1 MGEADIRER
10 QQTEARERVD
20 ARSSPVSPPSENLP
34 RADAAPRGD
43 ATPKAKPAPE
53 EDEAADNEDGSH
65 KETPA
70 ERRRAH
76 RRSIIIRTIFA
87 LIVLAAIIAGVF
99 YWLSTRGFESTD
111 DAYTDGRSVT
121 IAPQV
126 SGYVIELDVNDN
138 QFVHKGDVLLRI
150 DPRDYQAARDRAAGA
165 LAVAKGQLEGA
176 EASLAR
182 AKITFPA
189 ALLAARGNLEVAKGN
204 AFRAE
209 TDYKRQHGIS
219 REATTQQ
226 SVDASTAALQQ
237 AQGQVQQAEAQVTE
251 ATPVPQNI
259 DVATASRDQLA
270 GQVQQAQADLDRAN
284 LNLGYT
290 VIRAPQ
296 DGWVTRRNVEVG
308 NYAQPGNTV
317 MDLVSPQVW
326 VTANFKEDQLASMRP
341 GQKVTISVDAY
352 PSLKLTGHVDS
363 IQEGSGSRF
372 SAFPA
377 ENATGNFV
385 KIVQRVPVKID
396 IDSGMD
402 PEQPLPLGLS
412 VEPTVRVGTGKPQ
425 GNAGGRDP
433 GDGRD
438 VPAINRFGDTSPT
451 AKPLSVD
458 P

>member
-1 MGEADIRER
+1 MPEVEAPERESE
-10 QQTEARERVD
+10 TRELD
-20 ARSSPVSPPSENLP
+20 QSPPRRTAPQTSPNTVP
-34 RADAAPRGD
+34 RSDAGQ
-43 ATPKAKPAPE
+43 KAKPG
-53 EDEAADNEDGSH
+53 DTDDQHDGDDDSSDDGSSS
-65 KETPA
+65 KENPA
-70 ERRRAH
+70 DRRKAR
-76 RRSIIIRTIFA
+76 RRSIIIRIVFA
-87 LIVLAAIIAGVF
+87 LIVLAAIIAGTL
-99 YWLSTRGFESTD
+99 YWLSTRGTESTD
-111 DAYTDGRSVT
+111 DAYTDGRAIT

-126 SGYVIELDVNDN
+126 SGYVVELDVNDN

-165 LAVAKGQLEGA
+165 LAVAKGQLAGA

-182 AKITFPA
+182 ARVTFPA
-189 ALLAARGNLEVAKGN
+189 ELLAAQGNLAIAKGN

-219 REATTQQ
+219 REATTQEN
-226 SVDASTAALQQ
+226 VDASTAALQQ
-237 AQGQVQQAEAQVTE
+237 AQGQIQQAQAQVTQ

-259 DVATASRDQLA
+259 DIAAASRDQLA
-270 GQVQQAQADLDRAN
+270 GQVQQAQADLDQAN

-290 VIRAPQ
+290 VLRAPQ

-308 NYAQPGNTV
+308 NYAQPGSTV

-326 VTANFKEDQLASMRP
+326 ITANFKEDQLNAMRP
-341 GQKVTISVDAY
+341 GQPVTISVDAY
-352 PSLKLTGHVDS
+352 PGLKLRGHVDS
-363 IQEGSGSRF
+363 IQEGAGSRF

-412 VEPTVRVGTGKPQ
+412 VEPTVTVGTGKPQ

-451 AKPLSVD
+451 AKP
-458 P
+458 